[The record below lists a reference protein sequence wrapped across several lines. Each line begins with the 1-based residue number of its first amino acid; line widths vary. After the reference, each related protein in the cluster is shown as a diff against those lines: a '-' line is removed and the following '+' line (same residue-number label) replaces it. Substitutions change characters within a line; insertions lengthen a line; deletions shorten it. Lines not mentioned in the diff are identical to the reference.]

1 MKKTVVVL
9 GGLGF
14 IGSHLS
20 NMLNKKFN
28 VIIYDDF
35 SNASGKNSINK
46 NIKIV
51 KGDIL
56 DFNKIK
62 KIITKSNIVFNLA
75 VKPLPMSFDK
85 PDEVVKTND
94 FGAYLVAKSCSESNI
109 KLIHVSSSEAYGT
122 AKKVPM
128 KESHPF
134 FPTTI
139 YAASKASS
147 ELYVK
152 GLIESDKLKAVI
164 IRPFNSYGP
173 FMRDD
178 MYAAAIPKFFHRIK
192 NDQYPIIY
200 GNGNQTRDFTY
211 VEDTA
216 RGIFLASQKSNALGK
231 IFNIG
236 YGKEI
241 SINEIAF
248 LMMEKF
254 EKITGKKVTNKIYF
268 KKERKGDVRR
278 HLADIK
284 FAKELLGYKP
294 EIKIDEG
301 IEKYISWK
309 INST

>member
-1 MKKTVVVL
+1 
-9 GGLGF
+9 
-14 IGSHLS
+14 
-20 NMLNKKFN
+20 
-28 VIIYDDF
+28 
-35 SNASGKNSINK
+35 
-46 NIKIV
+46 
-51 KGDIL
+51 
-56 DFNKIK
+56 
-62 KIITKSNIVFNLA
+62 
-75 VKPLPMSFDK
+75 MSFDK